1 MDFDAL
7 RVRLASPDEI
17 RAMSMVKLKRVK
29 PLTIGRT
36 GQNLMVCSVKE
47 YSVPRVITS
56 VRVVSTKQ
64 KVRRASV

>member
-17 RAMSMVKLKRVK
+17 REMSHGEVKKSETV
-29 PLTIGRT
+29 TIGRT

-56 VRVVSTKQ
+56 VRVVSTKAE
-64 KVRRASV
+64 VRRASV